1 MKQFGLIGKHLS
13 HSFSP
18 SFFAEFFQK
27 QGIDANYAT
36 YELQEISDFPQLIKD
51 HDFSG
56 LNVTI
61 PYKTAII
68 PYLDELDPLAAEIQ
82 AVNVIAFENG
92 KTKGYNTDVFGFQQS
107 IKPFLT
113 FHHERALIFGT
124 GGASKAVAFVFKA
137 LGIDVIFVS
146 QTESSLSNHFTY
158 ADVNEHMIAACKV
171 IVNCTPLGMSPHVDA
186 APDMPYDAL
195 SEEHLLIDLIY
206 NPEETLFMKQGRKHG
221 ATAMNGLSM
230 LQHQALKSWG
240 IWNTPR

>member
-1 MKQFGLIGKHLS
+1 MKQFGLIGKQLS

-18 SFFAEFFQK
+18 AFFADFFQK
-27 QGIDANYAT
+27 QGIDAHYES
-36 YELQEISDFPQLIKD
+36 YELQEIADFPQLMKD
-51 HDFSG
+51 HIFGG

-68 PYLDELDPLAAEIQ
+68 PFLDELDPLAAEIQ
-82 AVNVIAFENG
+82 AVNVVSIENG
-92 KTKGYNTDVFGFQQS
+92 KTKGYNTDVYGFQQS

-124 GGASKAVAFVFKA
+124 GGASKAVAHVFKS

-171 IVNCTPLGMSPHVDA
+171 IVNCTPLGMFPDVDSA
-186 APDMPYDAL
+186 VELPSASL
-195 SEEHLLIDLIY
+195 SEEHLLIDLVY
-206 NPEETLFMKQGRKHG
+206 NPEETLFMKQGRAHG

-230 LQHQALKSWG
+230 LQHQALKSWE

>member
-1 MKQFGLIGKHLS
+1 MKQFGLIGKHIS

-36 YELQEISDFPQLIKD
+36 YELQEIADFPQLIKD
-51 HDFSG
+51 HNFSG

-68 PYLDELDPLAAEIQ
+68 PYLDELEPLAAEIQ

-92 KTKGYNTDVFGFQQS
+92 NTKGYNTDVFGFQQS

-124 GGASKAVAFVFKA
+124 GGASKAVAFVFKS

-206 NPEETLFMKQGRKHG
+206 NPEETLFMNQGRKHG

-230 LQHQALKSWG
+230 LQHQALKSWE
-240 IWNTPR
+240 IWNTPL

>member
-36 YELQEISDFPQLIKD
+36 YELQEIADFPQLIKD

-68 PYLDELDPLAAEIQ
+68 PYLDELDPLAEEIK

-92 KTKGYNTDVFGFQQS
+92 NTKGYNTDVFGFQQS

-124 GGASKAVAFVFKA
+124 GGASKAVAFVFKS

-230 LQHQALKSWG
+230 LQHQALKSWE

>member
-1 MKQFGLIGKHLS
+1 MKQYGLIGKHLS

-18 SFFAEFFQK
+18 AFFAKFFQK

-36 YELQEISDFPQLIKD
+36 YELQEITDFPPLMMGAI
-51 HDFSG
+51 FGG

-68 PYLDELDPLAAEIQ
+68 PYLDELDTLAAEIQ

-158 ADVNEHMIAACKV
+158 ADVNEHMITACKV

-230 LQHQALKSWG
+230 LQHQALKSWE

>member
-1 MKQFGLIGKHLS
+1 MKQFGLIGKQLS

-18 SFFAEFFQK
+18 AFFADYFQK
-27 QGIDANYAT
+27 QGIDADYAA
-36 YELQEISDFPQLIKD
+36 YELQEISDFPQLMKD
-51 HDFSG
+51 HIFGG

-61 PYKTAII
+61 PYKTDII
-68 PYLDELDPLAAEIQ
+68 PFLDELDPLAAEIQ
-82 AVNVIAFENG
+82 AVNVVSFENG
-92 KTKGYNTDVFGFQQS
+92 KTKGYNTDVYGFQQS

-124 GGASKAVAFVFKA
+124 GGASKAVAYVFKS

-171 IVNCTPLGMSPHVDA
+171 IVNCTPLGMSPNTD
-186 APDMPYDAL
+186 
-195 SEEHLLIDLIY
+195 EHLLIDLVY
-206 NPEETLFMKQGRKHG
+206 NPEETLFMKQGRAHG

-230 LQHQALKSWG
+230 LQHQALKSWE

>member
-18 SFFAEFFQK
+18 AFFADFFEK
-27 QGIDANYAT
+27 QGIDAHYAT
-36 YELQEISDFPQLIKD
+36 YELQEISDFPQLLTD
-51 HDFSG
+51 HSFSG

-61 PYKTAII
+61 PYKTEII
-68 PYLDELDPLAAEIQ
+68 PFLDELDSLVEEIQ
-82 AVNVIAFENG
+82 AVNVVSFENG

-124 GGASKAVAFVFKA
+124 GGASKAVAYVFKS
-137 LGIDVIFVS
+137 LGIDVIYVS
-146 QTESSLSNHFTY
+146 QTPSSLSKHFTY
-158 ADVNEHMIAACKV
+158 ADVNQHMIAACKV
-171 IVNCTPLGMSPHVDA
+171 IVNCTPLGMYPQLDA
-186 APDMPYDAL
+186 YPQMPFDAL

-206 NPEETLFMKQGRKHG
+206 NPSETLFMKQGRANG
-221 ATAMNGLSM
+221 AIAMNGLSM
-230 LQHQALKSWG
+230 LQHQALKSWE

>member
-1 MKQFGLIGKHLS
+1 MKQFGLIGKQLS

-18 SFFAEFFQK
+18 SFFADFFQK
-27 QGIDANYAT
+27 QGIDALYTAF
-36 YELQEISDFPQLIKD
+36 ELQEISDFPQLMKD
-51 HDFSG
+51 QVFGG

-68 PYLDELDPLAAEIQ
+68 PFLDELDPLAAEIQ
-82 AVNVIAFENG
+82 AVNVVSIENG

-124 GGASKAVAFVFKA
+124 GGASKAVAYVFKS

-146 QTESSLSNHFTY
+146 QTESTESNHFTY
-158 ADVNEHMIAACKV
+158 ADVNEHMINACKV
-171 IVNCTPLGMSPHVDA
+171 IVNCTPLGMYPNVDS
-186 APDMPYDAL
+186 APVMPYEAI
-195 SEEHLLIDLIY
+195 SEEHLLIDLVY
-206 NPEETLFMKQGRKHG
+206 NPEETLFMKRGRAHG

-230 LQHQALKSWG
+230 LQHQALKSWE

>member
-1 MKQFGLIGKHLS
+1 MKQYGLIGKHLS

-18 SFFAEFFQK
+18 SFFADFFQK
-27 QGIDANYAT
+27 QGIDAHYAS

-92 KTKGYNTDVFGFQQS
+92 NTKGYNTDVFGFQQS

-146 QTESSLSNHFTY
+146 QTDSSLSNHFTY

-186 APDMPYDAL
+186 APDMSYDAL

-230 LQHQALKSWG
+230 LQHQALKSWE

>member
-1 MKQFGLIGKHLS
+1 MKQFGLIGKQLS

-18 SFFAEFFQK
+18 SFFADFFQK
-27 QGIDANYAT
+27 QGIDARYTAF
-36 YELQEISDFPQLIKD
+36 ELQEISDFPQLMKD
-51 HDFSG
+51 QVFGG

-68 PYLDELDPLAAEIQ
+68 PYLDELDSLASEIQ

-92 KTKGYNTDVFGFQQS
+92 KTKGYNTDVYGFQQS

-124 GGASKAVAFVFKA
+124 GGASKAVAYVFKS

-146 QTESSLSNHFTY
+146 QTESTESNHFTY
-158 ADVNEHMIAACKV
+158 ADVNEHMINACKV
-171 IVNCTPLGMSPHVDA
+171 IVNCTPLGMYPNVDS
-186 APDMPYDAL
+186 APVMPYEVL

-206 NPEETLFMKQGRKHG
+206 NPEETSFMKQGRTHG
-221 ATAMNGLSM
+221 ATSMNGLSM
-230 LQHQALKSWG
+230 LQHQALKSWE

>member
-1 MKQFGLIGKHLS
+1 MEQFGLIGKHLL

-18 SFFAEFFQK
+18 AFFADFFQK
-27 QGIDANYAT
+27 QVIDAHYAS
-36 YELQEISDFPQLIKD
+36 YELQEISDFPQLLKG

-68 PYLDELDPLAAEIQ
+68 PFLDELDPLAEEIQ
-82 AVNVIAFENG
+82 AVNVVSFENG

-124 GGASKAVAFVFKA
+124 GGASKAVAFVFKS

-195 SEEHLLIDLIY
+195 SEEHLVIDLIY

-230 LQHQALKSWG
+230 LQHQALKSWE

>member
-1 MKQFGLIGKHLS
+1 MKQFGLIGKQLS

-18 SFFAEFFQK
+18 SFFADFFQK
-27 QGIDANYAT
+27 QGIDAHYTA
-36 YELQEISDFPQLIKD
+36 YELQEISDFPQLMKD
-51 HDFSG
+51 QVFGG

-68 PYLDELDPLAAEIQ
+68 PFLDELDPLAAEIQ

-92 KTKGYNTDVFGFQQS
+92 KTKGYNTDVYGFQQS

-113 FHHERALIFGT
+113 FHQERALIFGT
-124 GGASKAVAFVFKA
+124 GGASKAVAHVFNS

-146 QTESSLSNHFTY
+146 QSNSSLSNHFTY

-171 IVNCTPLGMSPHVDA
+171 IVNCTPLGMFPDIDSSPGL
-186 APDMPYDAL
+186 PYESL
-195 SEEHLLIDLIY
+195 SEDHLLIDLVY
-206 NPEETLFMKQGRKHG
+206 NPEETLFMKRGRAHG

-230 LQHQALKSWG
+230 LQHQALKSWE

>member
-1 MKQFGLIGKHLS
+1 MKQYGLIGKHLS

-18 SFFAEFFQK
+18 AFFAEFFQK

-36 YELQEISDFPQLIKD
+36 YELQEITDFPPLMMGAI
-51 HDFSG
+51 FGG

-82 AVNVIAFENG
+82 AVNVVSFENG

-230 LQHQALKSWG
+230 LQHQALKSWE

>member
-1 MKQFGLIGKHLS
+1 
-13 HSFSP
+13 
-18 SFFAEFFQK
+18 
-27 QGIDANYAT
+27 
-36 YELQEISDFPQLIKD
+36 LIKD
-51 HDFSG
+51 PIFGG

-61 PYKTAII
+61 PFKTEII
-68 PYLDELDPLAAEIQ
+68 PFLDELDPLASEIQ

-124 GGASKAVAFVFKA
+124 GGASKAVAYVFKS

-146 QTESSLSNHFTY
+146 QTESNESNHFTY
-158 ADVNEHMIAACKV
+158 ADVNEYMIAACKV
-171 IVNCTPLGMSPHVDA
+171 IINCTPLGMSPNVDS
-186 APDMPYDAL
+186 APEMPYEAL

-206 NPEETLFMKQGRKHG
+206 NPEETLFMKRGRAHG

-230 LQHQALKSWG
+230 LQHQALKSWE

>member
-1 MKQFGLIGKHLS
+1 MKQFGLIGKQLS

-18 SFFAEFFQK
+18 AFFADFFQK
-27 QGIDANYAT
+27 QGIDAQYAT
-36 YELQEISDFPQLIKD
+36 YELPEISDFHQLMKD
-51 HDFSG
+51 EVFGG

-61 PYKTAII
+61 PYKTSII

-92 KTKGYNTDVFGFQQS
+92 KTKGYNTDVYGFQQS

-124 GGASKAVAFVFKA
+124 GGASKAVAYVFKS

-146 QTESSLSNHFTY
+146 QSASSLSNHFTY
-158 ADVNEHMIAACKV
+158 EDVNEHMIAACKV
-171 IVNCTPLGMSPHVDA
+171 IVNCTPLGMSPNVDS
-186 APDMPYDAL
+186 APGLPYASL
-195 SEEHLLIDLIY
+195 SEDHLLIDLVY
-206 NPEETLFMKQGRKHG
+206 NPEETLLMKQGRAHG

-230 LQHQALKSWG
+230 LQHQALKSWE

>member
-18 SFFAEFFQK
+18 SFFADLFQK
-27 QGIDANYAT
+27 QGIDADYAP
-36 YELQEISDFPQLIKD
+36 YELQEISDFPQLMKD
-51 HDFSG
+51 PIFGG

-68 PYLDELDPLAAEIQ
+68 PYLDELDPIAAEIK

-113 FHHERALIFGT
+113 YHHERALIFGT
-124 GGASKAVAFVFKA
+124 GGASKAVAYVFKS

-146 QTESSLSNHFTY
+146 QSKSNESNHFTY
-158 ADVNEHMIAACKV
+158 EDVNEHMINACKV
-171 IVNCTPLGMSPHVDA
+171 IVNCTPLGMYPNVDV
-186 APDMPYDAL
+186 APEMPYEAL

-206 NPEETLFMKQGRKHG
+206 NPEETLFMKQGRANG

-230 LQHQALKSWG
+230 LQHQALKSWE

>member
-1 MKQFGLIGKHLS
+1 MKQYGLIGKHLS

-18 SFFAEFFQK
+18 AFFADFFQK
-27 QGIDANYAT
+27 QGIDAHYAS
-36 YELQEISDFPQLIKD
+36 YELQEISDFPLLMKEPI
-51 HDFSG
+51 FSG

-68 PYLDELDPLAAEIQ
+68 PFLDELDPLAAEIQ
-82 AVNVIAFENG
+82 AVNVISFEKG

-124 GGASKAVAFVFKA
+124 GGASKAVAYVFKS

-146 QTESSLSNHFTY
+146 QTESTESNHFTY

-171 IVNCTPLGMSPHVDA
+171 IVNCTPLGMSPNVDA
-186 APDMPYDAL
+186 SPEMPYEAL

-206 NPEETLFMKQGRKHG
+206 NPEETVFMKQGRANG
-221 ATAMNGLSM
+221 ATSMNGLSM
-230 LQHQALKSWG
+230 LQHQALKSWE
-240 IWNTPR
+240 IWNSPR

>member
-1 MKQFGLIGKHLS
+1 MKQFGLIGKQLS

-18 SFFAEFFQK
+18 AFFADYFQK
-27 QGIDANYAT
+27 QGIDAQYAT
-36 YELQEISDFPQLIKD
+36 YEIPEISDFPQLMND
-51 HDFSG
+51 QVFGG

-68 PYLDELDPLAAEIQ
+68 PFLDELDPLAAEIQ

-92 KTKGYNTDVFGFQQS
+92 KTKGYNTDVYGFQQS

-124 GGASKAVAFVFKA
+124 GGASKAVAHVFKS

-146 QTESSLSNHFTY
+146 QSPSSLSNHFTY
-158 ADVNEHMIAACKV
+158 EDVNEHMLAACKV
-171 IVNCTPLGMSPHVDA
+171 IVNGTPLGMF
-186 APDMPYDAL
+186 PDLDSALELPYASL
-195 SEEHLLIDLIY
+195 SEEHLLIDLVY
-206 NPEETLFMKQGRKHG
+206 NPEETLFMKQGRAHG

-230 LQHQALKSWG
+230 LQHQALKSWE

>member
-1 MKQFGLIGKHLS
+1 MKQFGLIGKQLS

-18 SFFAEFFQK
+18 SFFADFFQK
-27 QGIDANYAT
+27 QGIDAHYTAF
-36 YELQEISDFPQLIKD
+36 ELQEISDFPELIKD
-51 HDFSG
+51 PIFGG

-68 PYLDELDPLAAEIQ
+68 PFLDELDPLASEIQ

-92 KTKGYNTDVFGFQQS
+92 KTKGYNTDVYGFQQS

-124 GGASKAVAFVFKA
+124 GGASKAVAYVFKS

-146 QTESSLSNHFTY
+146 QTESNESNHFTY
-158 ADVNEHMIAACKV
+158 ADVNEYMIAACKV
-171 IVNCTPLGMSPHVDA
+171 IINCTPLGMSPNVDA
-186 APDMPYDAL
+186 APEMPYEAL

-206 NPEETLFMKQGRKHG
+206 NPEETWFMKRGRANG

-230 LQHQALKSWG
+230 LQHQALKSWE
-240 IWNTPR
+240 IWSTPR